1 MSTIAR
7 LFSRPKRATK
17 VDHPPQKKN
26 KKKERNTNTVSTM
39 PGLYSRPERIT
50 KVDQPPKKKKKEEKR
65 NTNTGWFS
73 QLPDD
78 IGLNCLA
85 RISKSQYRSLSLV
98 SKAIHSLISSPE
110 LYTVRYQIGNT
121 EPCLCIRQEL
131 PTHDRW
137 YVLDQALSTDS
148 SNGNEF
154 NLFPITSL
162 SPSKSTTL
170 AVGSEIYIL
179 GGNKLPS
186 SAVRV
191 FDFRTRTWRDAPD
204 MRVARKRPE
213 SALIEGK
220 IYVVGGGT
228 QESEVFDL
236 NSQTWKPLP
245 SLSDDYKVQLCRGE
259 LFAICNHKKYAYDSK
274 QGAWKKYRDFSFNN
288 RRRLRSGPWCVVEN
302 VKFSVVDRMLKW
314 YDDSKRVKWFSVK
327 GLEDVFKD
335 HVNHH
340 TTIQLANHGGGSI
353 LVIWDELD
361 YSLEFPLAGK
371 MRNHVCKN
379 RRIWCAV
386 IKLEKRFFGL
396 EFEIWG
402 EVVRSN
408 ALLTVPNSFKLLSCI
423 TI

>member
-1 MSTIAR
+1 
-7 LFSRPKRATK
+7 
-17 VDHPPQKKN
+17 
-26 KKKERNTNTVSTM
+26 M

-50 KVDQPPKKKKKEEKR
+50 KVDQPPKKKKKKGER

-137 YVLDQALSTDS
+137 YVLDQALCTDS

-213 SALIEGK
+213 SALIDGK

-228 QESEVFDL
+228 EEPEVFDL
-236 NSQTWKPLP
+236 KSQTWKPLP
-245 SLSDDYKVQLCRGE
+245 SLSDDAEVQLCRGE
-259 LFAICNHKKYAYDSK
+259 LLAISKYKKYAYDSK
-274 QGAWKKYRDFSFNN
+274 QGAWKENLVFSLNSFNF
-288 RRRLRSGPWCVVEN
+288 RMRLTSGPWCIIES
-302 VKFSVVDRMLKW
+302 VKFTVFNRMLKW
-314 YDDSKRVKWFSVK
+314 YDDSEPGKWLSVK
-327 GLEDVFKD
+327 GLKDVCPKP
-335 HVNHH
+335 HVN
-340 TTIQLANHGGGSI
+340 TTIQLANHGGGTI
-353 LVIWDELD
+353 LVLWDELD
-361 YSLEFPLAGK
+361 SLEFPVAGK
-371 MRNHVCKN
+371 IWQHVCKN

-396 EFEIWG
+396 ELEIWG
-402 EVVRSN
+402 
-408 ALLTVPNSFKLLSCI
+408 
-423 TI
+423 